1 MQMASRRKKEET
13 MDKMKRK
20 KWNARELFLMIEE
33 ELRTS
38 AYIHGNRKGRNT
50 FWKNYDMMYS
60 KMQVSVF
67 VS

>member
-1 MQMASRRKKEET
+1 MKEE
-13 MDKMKRK
+13 RR

-38 AYIHGNRKGRNT
+38 AYIHDNRKGRNT